1 MKIVFFSLALVA
13 FFSQTL
19 ALKVLGVFPVI
30 SSSHF
35 AIGSSIIKSLN
46 NAHHEVTVVSP
57 YPLKKPIKNYR
68 DIDTSDLLAEFK
80 KSELITVFI
89 FGSFSI
95 EISQRTHRNCSS
107 FNSNQLSFI
116 ISCQSWE
123 RNSLI
128 PT

>member
-13 FFSQTL
+13 CFVPTL
-19 ALKVLGVFPVI
+19 TLKVLGVFPVI

-46 NAHHEVTVVSP
+46 SAGHEVTVVSP

-80 KSELITVFI
+80 KSKLMKVSISEVF
-89 FGSFSI
+89 
-95 EISQRTHRNCSS
+95 
-107 FNSNQLSFI
+107 FNF
-116 ISCQSWE
+116 
-123 RNSLI
+123 
-128 PT
+128 